1 MSYLL
6 DTNIVTAI
14 LKKNERINKKLG
26 EVDIQ
31 GEAVFISVITYYE
44 VQRGLL
50 AVNAI
55 RQLSDFNM
63 LCQEYEVL
71 LLDAIEIIERASEI
85 YADLKQRGRLIQDT
99 DILIA
104 ATAITR
110 GLILVSDDSD
120 MQRVSGITVENWIR
134 AER

>member
-85 YADLKQRGRLIQDT
+85 YADLKRRGRLIQDT